1 MNTQISKNIF
11 LKTNKTTYLPKYI
24 AQYSIVAYL
33 VSISIVSILY
43 INQIFP
49 FWLWLFGIG
58 SILLFF
64 LGSNYFTKMWH
75 NISSATFVNKLLL
88 SAFLIRLVYVIFIYY
103 FNWNHYGTYYESSDG
118 DITFYV
124 PAALQIV
131 EQLSSGSFSEVIQTW
146 LSWGVDVSDMGYIIY
161 LSIVYLITG
170 GISDVVIPLIL
181 KSLYGAITC
190 VFIYRIAQRHFGE
203 HVARMTGIFCMLHFT
218 LIWWCGSMM
227 KETEMIFL
235 VTWYVNIADKVL
247 SQEYFKL
254 KDLIGAI
261 ILCGCI
267 FTFRAALSLVGFLA
281 LFVAIILSDS
291 KAIKLS
297 NKIIIGLLVA
307 IVFVVAYSGGLSNI
321 IEDAQIAITDTSGQQ
336 ANMEMRAARA
346 EGNRF
351 AKYAG
356 AAVFAPMIFTIPFP
370 TMAYTF
376 MDQEHIMMNSGG
388 YFIKNVLSFFVIWVM
403 FMLLFSGK
411 WRKHVFPIAM
421 LCGYLLALVFSN
433 FAQSGRFHMP
443 IIPLFMMFA
452 AYGISFLNIKQ
463 ISKWYNYA
471 LILEIFICV
480 AWAWFKL
487 AGRGLI

>member
-1 MNTQISKNIF
+1 MAKKF
-11 LKTNKTTYLPKYI
+11 K
-24 AQYSIVAYL
+24 
-33 VSISIVSILY
+33 
-43 INQIFP
+43 
-49 FWLWLFGIG
+49 
-58 SILLFF
+58 
-64 LGSNYFTKMWH
+64 
-75 NISSATFVNKLLL
+75 
-88 SAFLIRLVYVIFIYY
+88 
-103 FNWNHYGTYYESSDG
+103 
-118 DITFYV
+118 
-124 PAALQIV
+124 
-131 EQLSSGSFSEVIQTW
+131 
-146 LSWGVDVSDMGYIIY
+146 
-161 LSIVYLITG
+161 
-170 GISDVVIPLIL
+170 
-181 KSLYGAITC
+181 
-190 VFIYRIAQRHFGE
+190 
-203 HVARMTGIFCMLHFT
+203 
-218 LIWWCGSMM
+218 
-227 KETEMIFL
+227 
-235 VTWYVNIADKVL
+235 
-247 SQEYFKL
+247 EYFKL

-297 NKIIIGLLVA
+297 NKIIIGLIVA

-443 IIPLFMMFA
+443 IIPSSASL
-452 AYGISFLNIKQ
+452 
-463 ISKWYNYA
+463 
-471 LILEIFICV
+471 
-480 AWAWFKL
+480 
-487 AGRGLI
+487 